1 MPIWEKLKTATA
13 ERNQADKAQ
22 CAKDL
27 ALAASFV
34 RSLETEDGEVNEELR
49 LLAGR
54 LDRISNRLETRLRP
68 RAA

>member
-1 MPIWEKLKTATA
+1 MPIWEKLRIATA

-49 LLAGR
+49 LLAGQ

>member
-1 MPIWEKLKTATA
+1 MPIWEKLKNATA
-13 ERNQADKAQ
+13 ERNQADQAQ

-49 LLAGR
+49 LLAR
-54 LDRISNRLETRLRP
+54 QLDRISHRLEVRSRP
-68 RAA
+68 KAA